1 MVQDM
6 VEDERKRRPW
16 RSGDF
21 FLDVLRATRRQEREG
36 ARRRFP
42 GTQGPFQ
49 SGALRRHRIIDPFS
63 VAWFRR
69 RPSVHA
75 RCAQIR
81 PDGRPMNQSLEED
94 RHVEHLDRV
103 HRALETRS
111 LEDVRALFE
120 GLHPAEIALV
130 LESLPPAERDF
141 VWLAIDPGIHAEV
154 FAEAED
160 AVRAARLAVLDPE
173 SLATIAQDVDPD
185 DAADLLQDLPEDV
198 IEEVLTALD
207 DQERSR
213 LESVLRYAEDS
224 AGGLM
229 NLDVVTI
236 RPDVSLEVVSRFLR
250 RRGEIPEKTNRL
262 FVVDRENRYIGSLR
276 LADLLIND
284 PERTVDELTM
294 DDLPAVSVDMD
305 DAEVAR
311 LFEQLN
317 LLTAPVV
324 NREGM
329 LLGRITVDD
338 VVDVIRDEGDRSL
351 MNMAGLDE
359 EEDLFAPVLAA
370 SRRRALWLA
379 ANLATAFVAA
389 WVIGRF
395 EGTIRELVAL
405 AVLMPVVAS
414 MGGIAGSQ
422 TLTIVIRGLAL
433 GQIGAANFGAL
444 ISRELWVGLINAAM
458 WAAVVGLVAGFWFES
473 PGLAFVAGAALAIN
487 LVCAALS
494 GAGIP
499 MLLKRLDVDPALA
512 GGVILTTVTDVVGFF
527 ALLGLGAWFLVA

>member
-1 MVQDM
+1 
-6 VEDERKRRPW
+6 
-16 RSGDF
+16 
-21 FLDVLRATRRQEREG
+21 
-36 ARRRFP
+36 
-42 GTQGPFQ
+42 
-49 SGALRRHRIIDPFS
+49 
-63 VAWFRR
+63 
-69 RPSVHA
+69 
-75 RCAQIR
+75 
-81 PDGRPMNQSLEED
+81 MNQQPTEED
-94 RHVEHLDRV
+94 RHVER
-103 HRALETRS
+103 LESVQEAIEARS
-111 LEDVRALFE
+111 LEDLRARL
-120 GLHPAEIALV
+120 GGMHPAEIALV
-130 LESLPPAERDF
+130 LESLPPAGRAA
-141 VWLAIDPGIHAEV
+141 VWPAVDPEARAEV

-160 AVRAARLAVLDPE
+160 AVRAARLAELDPE
-173 SLATIAQDVDPD
+173 SLASITQDVDPD
-185 DAADLLQDLPEDV
+185 DAADLLQDLPGDV

-207 DQERSR
+207 AQERSR
-213 LESVLRYAEDS
+213 LESVLRYEEDT

-229 NLDVVTI
+229 NLDVVTV
-236 RPDVSLEVVSRFLR
+236 RPDVSLETVARFLR

-262 FVVDRENRYIGSLR
+262 FVVDRDGRYIGSLR

-284 PERTVDELTM
+284 PTRAVEAMVMT
-294 DDLPAVSVDMD
+294 DLPAVPVDMD

-311 LFEQLN
+311 LFEQFN

-324 NREGM
+324 DADGR

-338 VVDVIRDEGDRSL
+338 VMDVIRDEGDRSL
-351 MNMAGLDE
+351 MSMAGLDE
-359 EEDLFAPVLAA
+359 EEDLFSPVLAA
-370 SRRRALWLA
+370 SRRRTLWLA

-395 EGTIRELVAL
+395 ETTIRELVAL

-433 GQIGAANFGAL
+433 GQISAANFGAL
-444 ISRELWVGLINAAM
+444 MSRELWVGLINSLV
-458 WAAVVGLVAGFWFES
+458 WAGVVGFVAVLWFGS
-473 PGLAFVAGAALAIN
+473 PALALVAGAALAIN

-494 GAGIP
+494 GAAIP

>member
-1 MVQDM
+1 
-6 VEDERKRRPW
+6 
-16 RSGDF
+16 
-21 FLDVLRATRRQEREG
+21 
-36 ARRRFP
+36 
-42 GTQGPFQ
+42 
-49 SGALRRHRIIDPFS
+49 
-63 VAWFRR
+63 
-69 RPSVHA
+69 
-75 RCAQIR
+75 
-81 PDGRPMNQSLEED
+81 MNQQPTEED
-94 RHVEHLDRV
+94 RHVER
-103 HRALETRS
+103 LESVQEAIEARS
-111 LEDVRALFE
+111 LEDLRARL
-120 GLHPAEIALV
+120 GGMHPAEIALV
-130 LESLPPAERDF
+130 LESLPPAGRAA
-141 VWLAIDPGIHAEV
+141 VWPAVDPEARAEV

-160 AVRAARLAVLDPE
+160 AVRAARLAELDPE
-173 SLATIAQDVDPD
+173 SLASITQDVDPD
-185 DAADLLQDLPEDV
+185 DAADLLQDLPGDV

-207 DQERSR
+207 AQERSR
-213 LESVLRYAEDS
+213 LESVLRYEEDT

-229 NLDVVTI
+229 NLDVVTV
-236 RPDVSLEVVSRFLR
+236 RPDVSLETVARFLR

-262 FVVDRENRYIGSLR
+262 FVVDRDGRYIGSLR

-284 PERTVDELTM
+284 PARAVEAMVMT
-294 DDLPAVSVDMD
+294 DLPAVPVDMD

-311 LFEQLN
+311 LFEQFN

-324 NREGM
+324 DAGGR

-338 VVDVIRDEGDRSL
+338 VMDVIRDEGDRSL
-351 MNMAGLDE
+351 MSMAGLDE
-359 EEDLFAPVLAA
+359 EEDLFSPVLAA
-370 SRRRALWLA
+370 SRRRTLWLA

-395 EGTIRELVAL
+395 ETTIRELVAL

-433 GQIGAANFGAL
+433 GQISAANFGAL
-444 ISRELWVGLINAAM
+444 MSRELWVGLINSLV
-458 WAAVVGLVAGFWFES
+458 WAGVVGFVAVLWFGS
-473 PGLAFVAGAALAIN
+473 PALALVAGAALAIN

-494 GAGIP
+494 GAAIP

>member
-1 MVQDM
+1 
-6 VEDERKRRPW
+6 
-16 RSGDF
+16 
-21 FLDVLRATRRQEREG
+21 
-36 ARRRFP
+36 
-42 GTQGPFQ
+42 
-49 SGALRRHRIIDPFS
+49 
-63 VAWFRR
+63 
-69 RPSVHA
+69 
-75 RCAQIR
+75 
-81 PDGRPMNQSLEED
+81 MNQPTDED
-94 RHVEHLDRV
+94 RHVERLESV
-103 HRALETRS
+103 QEALEARS
-111 LEDVRALFE
+111 PDDLRARLV
-120 GLHPAEIALV
+120 GMHPAEIALV
-130 LESLPPAERDF
+130 LESLPPAERAGI
-141 VWLAIDPGIHAEV
+141 WPAIDPEVRAEV

-160 AVRAARLAVLDPE
+160 AVRSARLAELDPA
-173 SLATIAQDVDPD
+173 SLASIAQGIDPD

-207 DQERSR
+207 AQERSR
-213 LESVLRYAEDS
+213 LESVLRYEEDT

-229 NLDVVTI
+229 NLDVVTV
-236 RPDVSLEVVSRFLR
+236 RPDVTLETVARFLR

-262 FVVDRENRYIGSLR
+262 FVADREGRYIGSLR
-276 LADLLIND
+276 LADLLINK
-284 PERTVDELTM
+284 PGQAVEALVMT
-294 DDLPAVSVDMD
+294 DLPAVPVDMG

-324 NREGM
+324 DAGGR

-359 EEDLFAPVLAA
+359 EEDLFSPVLAA
-370 SRRRALWLA
+370 SRRRTPWLA
-379 ANLATAFVAA
+379 ANLATVLVAA
-389 WVIGRF
+389 WVIGQF
-395 EGTIRELVAL
+395 EATIREMVAL

-433 GQIGAANFGAL
+433 GQISATNFGAL
-444 ISRELWVGLINAAM
+444 MSRELWVGLINSLV
-458 WAAVVGLVAGFWFES
+458 WAGVVGLVAVLWFGS
-473 PGLAFVAGAALAIN
+473 SALALVAGAALAIN
-487 LVCAALS
+487 LLCAALS

-499 MLLKRLDVDPALA
+499 MLLKRLDIDPALA

>member
-1 MVQDM
+1 
-6 VEDERKRRPW
+6 
-16 RSGDF
+16 
-21 FLDVLRATRRQEREG
+21 
-36 ARRRFP
+36 
-42 GTQGPFQ
+42 
-49 SGALRRHRIIDPFS
+49 
-63 VAWFRR
+63 
-69 RPSVHA
+69 
-75 RCAQIR
+75 
-81 PDGRPMNQSLEED
+81 MNQQPTEED
-94 RHVEHLDRV
+94 RHVER
-103 HRALETRS
+103 LESVQEAIEARS
-111 LEDVRALFE
+111 LEDLRARL
-120 GLHPAEIALV
+120 GGMHPAEIALV
-130 LESLPPAERDF
+130 LESLPPAERAA
-141 VWLAIDPGIHAEV
+141 VWPAVDPEARAEV

-160 AVRAARLAVLDPE
+160 AVRAARLAELDPA
-173 SLATIAQDVDPD
+173 SLASITQDVDPD
-185 DAADLLQDLPEDV
+185 DAADLLQDLPGDV

-207 DQERSR
+207 AQERSR
-213 LESVLRYAEDS
+213 LESVLRYEEDT

-229 NLDVVTI
+229 NLDVVTV
-236 RPDVSLEVVSRFLR
+236 RPDVSLETVARFLR

-262 FVVDRENRYIGSLR
+262 FVVDRDGRYIGSLR

-284 PERTVDELTM
+284 PARAVEAMVMT
-294 DDLPAVSVDMD
+294 DLPAVPVDMD

-311 LFEQLN
+311 LFEQFN

-324 NREGM
+324 DAGGR

-338 VVDVIRDEGDRSL
+338 VMDVIRDEGDRSL
-351 MNMAGLDE
+351 MSMAGLDE
-359 EEDLFAPVLAA
+359 EEDLFSPVLAA
-370 SRRRALWLA
+370 SRRRTLWLA

-395 EGTIRELVAL
+395 ETTIRELVAL

-433 GQIGAANFGAL
+433 GRISAANFGAL
-444 ISRELWVGLINAAM
+444 MSRELWVGLINSLV
-458 WAAVVGLVAGFWFES
+458 WAGVVGFVAVLWFGS
-473 PGLAFVAGAALAIN
+473 PALALVAGAALAIN

-494 GAGIP
+494 GAAIP

>member
-1 MVQDM
+1 
-6 VEDERKRRPW
+6 
-16 RSGDF
+16 
-21 FLDVLRATRRQEREG
+21 
-36 ARRRFP
+36 
-42 GTQGPFQ
+42 
-49 SGALRRHRIIDPFS
+49 
-63 VAWFRR
+63 
-69 RPSVHA
+69 
-75 RCAQIR
+75 
-81 PDGRPMNQSLEED
+81 MNQPTDED
-94 RHVEHLDRV
+94 RHVERLESVQEAIEARSPDDL
-103 HRALETRS
+103 RARL
-111 LEDVRALFE
+111 V
-120 GLHPAEIALV
+120 GMHPAEIALV
-130 LESLPPAERDF
+130 LESLLPAERAG
-141 VWLAIDPGIHAEV
+141 VWPAIDPEVRAEV

-160 AVRAARLAVLDPE
+160 AVRSARLAELDPA
-173 SLATIAQDVDPD
+173 SLASIAQGIDPD

-207 DQERSR
+207 AQERSR
-213 LESVLRYAEDS
+213 LESVLRYEEDT

-229 NLDVVTI
+229 NLDVVTV
-236 RPDVSLEVVSRFLR
+236 RPDVTLETVARFLR

-262 FVVDRENRYIGSLR
+262 FVADREGRYIGSLR
-276 LADLLIND
+276 LADLLINE
-284 PERTVDELTM
+284 PGQAVEALVMT
-294 DDLPAVSVDMD
+294 DLPAVPVDMG

-324 NREGM
+324 DADGR

-359 EEDLFAPVLAA
+359 EEDLFSPVLAA
-370 SRRRALWLA
+370 SRRRTPWLA
-379 ANLATAFVAA
+379 ANLATVLVAA
-389 WVIGRF
+389 WVIGQF
-395 EGTIRELVAL
+395 EATIREMVAL

-433 GQIGAANFGAL
+433 GQISAANFGAL
-444 ISRELWVGLINAAM
+444 MSRELWVGLINSLV
-458 WAAVVGLVAGFWFES
+458 WAGVVGLVAVLWFGS
-473 PGLAFVAGAALAIN
+473 SALALVAGAALAIN
-487 LVCAALS
+487 LLCAALS

-499 MLLKRLDVDPALA
+499 MLLKRLDIDPALA

>member
-1 MVQDM
+1 
-6 VEDERKRRPW
+6 
-16 RSGDF
+16 
-21 FLDVLRATRRQEREG
+21 
-36 ARRRFP
+36 
-42 GTQGPFQ
+42 
-49 SGALRRHRIIDPFS
+49 
-63 VAWFRR
+63 
-69 RPSVHA
+69 
-75 RCAQIR
+75 
-81 PDGRPMNQSLEED
+81 MNQLPEED
-94 RHVEHLDRV
+94 RHVEYLESV

-111 LEDVRALFE
+111 LEDIRSLFDE
-120 GLHPAEIALV
+120 MHPAEIALV
-130 LESLPPAERDF
+130 LESLPPPERDI
-141 VWLAIDPGIHAEV
+141 VWAAIDPGIHAEV

-173 SLATIAQDVDPD
+173 ALASIAQDVDPD
-185 DAADLLQDLPEDV
+185 DAADLLQDLPENV
-198 IEEVLTALD
+198 MEEVLTALD
-207 DQERSR
+207 AQERFR
-213 LESVLRYAEDS
+213 LESVLRYEEDT

-236 RPDVSLEVVSRFLR
+236 RPDVSLEVVTRFLR

-276 LADLLIND
+276 LADLLINE
-284 PERTVDELTM
+284 PERIVDELIM
-294 DDLPAVSVDMD
+294 DDLPAVPVDMD

-324 NREGM
+324 DANM
-329 LLGRITVDD
+329 TLLGRITIDD
-338 VVDVIRDEGDRSL
+338 VVDVIRDEGDHSL
-351 MNMAGLDE
+351 MSMAGLDE
-359 EEDLFAPVLAA
+359 EDDLFAPVLAA

-395 EGTIRELVAL
+395 EATIQELVAL

-433 GQIGAANFGAL
+433 GQISAANFSAL
-444 ISRELWVGLINAAM
+444 MSRELWVGVINGVV
-458 WAAVVGLVAGFWFES
+458 WAGVVALVAGLWFES
-473 PGLAFVAGAALAIN
+473 PGLALVAGAALAIN

-499 MLLKRLDVDPALA
+499 MLLNRLDIDPALA
-512 GGVILTTVTDVVGFF
+512 GGVILTTVTDVVGFL

>member
-1 MVQDM
+1 
-6 VEDERKRRPW
+6 
-16 RSGDF
+16 
-21 FLDVLRATRRQEREG
+21 
-36 ARRRFP
+36 
-42 GTQGPFQ
+42 
-49 SGALRRHRIIDPFS
+49 
-63 VAWFRR
+63 
-69 RPSVHA
+69 
-75 RCAQIR
+75 
-81 PDGRPMNQSLEED
+81 MNQPTDED
-94 RHVEHLDRV
+94 RHVERLESV
-103 HRALETRS
+103 QEALEARS
-111 LEDVRALFE
+111 PDDLRARLV
-120 GLHPAEIALV
+120 GMHPAEIALV
-130 LESLPPAERDF
+130 LESLPPAERAG
-141 VWLAIDPGIHAEV
+141 VWPAIDPEVRAEV

-160 AVRAARLAVLDPE
+160 AVRSVRLAELDPA
-173 SLATIAQDVDPD
+173 SLASIAQGIDPD

-207 DQERSR
+207 AQERSR
-213 LESVLRYAEDS
+213 LESVLRYEEDT

-229 NLDVVTI
+229 NLDVVTV
-236 RPDVSLEVVSRFLR
+236 RPDVTLETVARFLR

-262 FVVDRENRYIGSLR
+262 FVADREGRYIGSLR
-276 LADLLIND
+276 LADLLINE
-284 PERTVDELTM
+284 PGQAVEALVMT
-294 DDLPAVSVDMD
+294 DLPAVPVDMG

-324 NREGM
+324 DAGGR

-359 EEDLFAPVLAA
+359 EEDLFSPVLAA
-370 SRRRALWLA
+370 SRRRTPWLA
-379 ANLATAFVAA
+379 ANLATVLVAA
-389 WVIGRF
+389 WVIGQF
-395 EGTIRELVAL
+395 EATIREMVAL

-433 GQIGAANFGAL
+433 GQISAANFGAL
-444 ISRELWVGLINAAM
+444 MSRELWVGLINSLV
-458 WAAVVGLVAGFWFES
+458 WAGVVGLVAVLWFGS
-473 PGLAFVAGAALAIN
+473 SALALVAGAALAIN
-487 LVCAALS
+487 LLCAALS

-499 MLLKRLDVDPALA
+499 MLLKRLDIDPALA

>member
-1 MVQDM
+1 
-6 VEDERKRRPW
+6 
-16 RSGDF
+16 
-21 FLDVLRATRRQEREG
+21 
-36 ARRRFP
+36 
-42 GTQGPFQ
+42 
-49 SGALRRHRIIDPFS
+49 
-63 VAWFRR
+63 
-69 RPSVHA
+69 
-75 RCAQIR
+75 
-81 PDGRPMNQSLEED
+81 MNHLPEED
-94 RHVEHLDRV
+94 RHVEHLESV

-111 LEDVRALFE
+111 LEGFRALFD
-120 GLHPAEIALV
+120 GMHPAEIALV
-130 LESLPPAERDF
+130 LESLPSAARGV
-141 VWLAIDPGIHAEV
+141 VWSVIDPEIHAEV

-160 AVRAARLAVLDPE
+160 AVRAVRLAELDPE
-173 SLATIAQDVDPD
+173 SLAAIAQDVDTD
-185 DAADLLQDLPEDV
+185 DAADLLQDLPENV

-207 DQERSR
+207 AQERSR
-213 LESVLRYAEDS
+213 LESVLRYEEDT

-236 RPDVSLEVVSRFLR
+236 RPDVSLEVVTRFLR

-276 LADLLIND
+276 LADLLINE
-284 PERTVDELTM
+284 PERTVEELVM

-324 NREGM
+324 DANGT
-329 LLGRITVDD
+329 LLGRITIDD
-338 VVDVIRDEGDRSL
+338 VVDVIRDEGDHSL
-351 MNMAGLDE
+351 MSMAGLDE
-359 EEDLFAPVLAA
+359 EDDLFAPVLVAA
-370 SRRRALWLA
+370 RRRALWLA

-395 EGTIRELVAL
+395 EATIQELVAL

-414 MGGIAGSQ
+414 MGGVAGSQ
-422 TLTIVIRGLAL
+422 TLTIVIRALAL
-433 GQIGAANFGAL
+433 GQISAANFGAL
-444 ISRELWVGLINAAM
+444 MSRELWVGLINSAV
-458 WAAVVGLVAGFWFES
+458 WAGVVGLVAGLWFGS
-473 PGLAFVAGAALAIN
+473 LGLALVAGGALAIN

-499 MLLKRLDVDPALA
+499 MLLKRLNIDPALA
-512 GGVILTTVTDVVGFF
+512 GGVILTTVTDVVGFL

>member
-1 MVQDM
+1 
-6 VEDERKRRPW
+6 
-16 RSGDF
+16 
-21 FLDVLRATRRQEREG
+21 
-36 ARRRFP
+36 
-42 GTQGPFQ
+42 
-49 SGALRRHRIIDPFS
+49 
-63 VAWFRR
+63 
-69 RPSVHA
+69 
-75 RCAQIR
+75 
-81 PDGRPMNQSLEED
+81 MNQPKEED
-94 RHVEHLDRV
+94 RHVEHLENV
-103 HRALETRS
+103 QEALEALS
-111 LEDVRALFE
+111 LEDLRTRL
-120 GLHPAEIALV
+120 GGMHPAEIALV
-130 LESLPPAERDF
+130 LASLPPAERAG
-141 VWLAIDPGIHAEV
+141 VWPAIDPEVRAEV

-160 AVRAARLAVLDPE
+160 AVRVVRLAELDPA
-173 SLATIAQDVDPD
+173 SLASIAQDVDPD

-207 DQERSR
+207 AQERSR
-213 LESVLRYAEDS
+213 LESVLRYEEDT

-229 NLDVVTI
+229 NLDVVTV
-236 RPDVSLEVVSRFLR
+236 RPDVSLETVARFLR
-250 RRGEIPEKTNRL
+250 RRGNIPEKTNRL
-262 FVVDRENRYIGSLR
+262 FVVDREGRYVGSLR

-284 PERTVDELTM
+284 PEQAVEALVMT
-294 DDLPAVSVDMD
+294 DLPAVPVDMD

-311 LFEQLN
+311 LFEQFN

-324 NREGM
+324 DAGGR

-359 EEDLFAPVLAA
+359 GEDLFSPVLAA
-370 SRRRALWLA
+370 SHRRTPWLA

-389 WVIGRF
+389 WVIGQF
-395 EGTIRELVAL
+395 EATIRELVAL

-433 GQIGAANFGAL
+433 GRISAANFGAL
-444 ISRELWVGLINAAM
+444 MSRELWVGLINSLV
-458 WAAVVGLVAGFWFES
+458 WAGVVGLVAVLWFGS
-473 PGLAFVAGAALAIN
+473 PALALVAGAALAIN